1 MIAELISEYI
11 TGFIDATGYVSV
23 FILMVME
30 SMVFPV
36 PSEAV
41 MPFAGF
47 LIAENKF
54 TFLLVG
60 LFSTLGSVVGSLVSY
75 CIGLYGGKP
84 FLNKYGRY
92 FLLSEKELRFTENF
106 FQKHGSIAIF
116 ISRFIPVVR
125 HLISL
130 PAGLAKM
137 NLLKFSAYT
146 IIGACVWN
154 MFLAFAGFYLK
165 QNWRIVMQYSR
176 IIDIIVVILIAT
188 ALAFFIYAH
197 LKNKKN
203 KIQKLQQA
211 KNI

>member
-1 MIAELISEYI
+1 MIAELISGYI
-11 TGFIDATGYVSV
+11 TSFIEATGYASV
-23 FILMVME
+23 FILMMME

-54 TFLLVG
+54 TFFLVG
-60 LFSTLGSVVGSLVSY
+60 LFSTLGSIVGSLLSY

-84 FLNKYGRY
+84 FLNKYGKY
-92 FLLSEKELRFTENF
+92 FLLSEKELKFTEEF
-106 FQKHGSIAIF
+106 FKKHGSITIF

-137 NLLKFSAYT
+137 NMLKFLVYT
-146 IIGACVWN
+146 VIGAGAWN
-154 MFLAFAGFYLK
+154 MFLALVGFYLK
-165 QNWRIVMQYSR
+165 QNWKIVMQYSKT
-176 IIDIIVVILIAT
+176 IDIIVVVLIIA
-188 ALAFFIYAH
+188 ALAFFVYAH
-197 LKNKKN
+197 LKNSEPPNGKPVGH
-203 KIQKLQQA
+203 LG
-211 KNI
+211 